1 MIKLLN
7 IGVAAAV
14 FLGFCASAWAQTDD
28 YYALDHP
35 SIAIKSPGKTPL
47 VSIVSVGSAL
57 FAVGQHGVII
67 RSLDDGLSWTQMSV
81 PVDVTLTALYFKN
94 PTEGWA
100 VGHYGVILH
109 TQDGGLIWQK
119 ALDGLDVI
127 AALNTTARSA
137 GDPTANPDAQLKQR
151 VAAAFQRVGP
161 SKPFLAIGPCGNGL
175 LAAGQQDMAMFS
187 TDGRNWQEW
196 TSKIENPDFQNIYAI
211 LNDGGFSYLI
221 GESGMIWRG
230 DANCMNFKE
239 ISGPSSATLF
249 GGVVTGTQ
257 GLLAYGLNGSVYA
270 SPDGLNWTTIPLPTD
285 AVVDSGIALKPGG
298 ILLSTLD
305 GNFYL
310 SKDDGRSFSKL
321 PFSVPFE
328 ASGIAIA
335 PDGALVVVGNG
346 GARVFSAT
354 ALN

>member
-1 MIKLLN
+1 MKKPRI

-28 YYALDHP
+28 FYALNHP
-35 SIAIKSPGKTPL
+35 SIAIKLPGKTPL

-57 FAVGQHGVII
+57 FAAGQHGVIV
-67 RSLDDGLSWTQMSV
+67 RSLDNGQSWTQMSV

-109 TQDGGLIWQK
+109 TKDGGLTWQK
-119 ALDGLDVI
+119 ALDGLNVI
-127 AALNTTARSA
+127 AALNATAQSA

-161 SKPFLAIGPCGNGL
+161 SKPFLAIGPCGNGI

-187 TDGRNWQEW
+187 ADGKNWKEW

-211 LNDGGFSYLI
+211 LNNGGFSYLI
-221 GESGMIWRG
+221 GESGMVLRG
-230 DANCMNFKE
+230 DANCTNFKE
-239 ISGPSSATLF
+239 IPGPYSATLF
-249 GGVVTGTQ
+249 GGLVTTTQ
-257 GLLAYGLNGSVYA
+257 GLLVYGLDGSVYT
-270 SPDGLNWTTIPLPTD
+270 SPDGLNWTPIPLPTD
-285 AVVDSGIALKPGG
+285 AVVDSGIVLKSGG

-305 GNFYL
+305 GDFYL
-310 SKDDGRSFSKL
+310 SKDGGRSFSKL
-321 PFSVPFE
+321 PLSVPFE

-335 PDGALVVVGNG
+335 PNGALAVVGNG
-346 GARVFSAT
+346 GARVFSAAT
-354 ALN
+354 LN